1 MSVLIVVSLRF
12 IRLRKKRPPDF
23 QTAFLLKVNDEVGD
37 DTLQSG

>member
-1 MSVLIVVSLRF
+1 MSVFIVGFLCF
-12 IRLRKKRPPDF
+12 TLWKLKRPPDF